1 MLKNA
6 TAFAATADA
15 ISTHVTCKAGDF
27 LKFFFFISPN
37 TSIFALMRNEA
48 IIITFASSKALTV
61 MQLSK
66 SHTLSGLRYSLTNG
80 HNNFYCRCLCIFKIV
95 LSVNTLSVNTLKSFE
110 KRSKISSSVTHPILL
125 NTHVTPFR
133 AERGTYIFR
142 WFQKVPKC
150 SKS

>member
-61 MQLSK
+61 M
-66 SHTLSGLRYSLTNG
+66 
-80 HNNFYCRCLCIFKIV
+80 
-95 LSVNTLSVNTLKSFE
+95 
-110 KRSKISSSVTHPILL
+110 
-125 NTHVTPFR
+125 
-133 AERGTYIFR
+133 
-142 WFQKVPKC
+142 
-150 SKS
+150 